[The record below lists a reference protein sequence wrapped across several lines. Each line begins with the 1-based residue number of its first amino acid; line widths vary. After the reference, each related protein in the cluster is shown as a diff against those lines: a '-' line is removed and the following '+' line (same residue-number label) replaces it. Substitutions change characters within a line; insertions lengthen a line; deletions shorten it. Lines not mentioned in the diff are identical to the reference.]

1 MFFYLAP
8 PTSLSSPSRAHP
20 QLSRSIALYFSMSK
34 HIQFTHPPPQECI
47 RAVTSLVKD
56 VILKAGNNLPK
67 WSPSSKCSM
76 FRRCDLCPVCGTL
89 YLEEGGAARGASV
102 CKCKVC
108 KHPRYVQHGQLAGK
122 PCAWCLLFDL
132 DTVFKRW
139 FATPGFSKTF
149 NPHHGDPMR
158 GWCVGPTGTLVQDPD
173 FKIKAPRA
181 STRPHQHAHTHTTH
195 HNRKRTSVACAH
207 LTCAP
212 CPCRPCG
219 TLSCGTS
226 S

>member
-1 MFFYLAP
+1 
-8 PTSLSSPSRAHP
+8 
-20 QLSRSIALYFSMSK
+20 MSK

-132 DTVFKRW
+132 EIIFKRW
-139 FATPGFSKTF
+139 FATPGFSATF
-149 NPHHGDPMR
+149 NPHHGDPTR
-158 GWCVGPTGTLVQDPD
+158 GWRVGPDGLLAQDPD
-173 FKIKAPRA
+173 FNHALGPTAARTH
-181 STRPHQHAHTHTTH
+181 SSNPPRPHARLWRDHP
-195 HNRKRTSVACAH
+195 ACTDCVGH
-207 LTCAP
+207 
-212 CPCRPCG
+212 
-219 TLSCGTS
+219 
-226 S
+226 